1 MRNSL
6 SPNQKRLVPCA
17 PCRLGVSPR
26 STAMT
31 SELELV
37 QIGPDDVDPAV
48 LTAGGVDVAE
58 LLARFVPV
66 TRRQVDLAAF
76 PTTGWR
82 QVSRLEVGSGGAA
95 RFRFLA
101 PHRQDPAGWAL
112 LAFMTWTDGWLQT
125 GDPGP
130 LFPRP
135 GRPSRRQFLRL
146 RWPPEPIVTQT
157 GREPSLALSL
167 QNLSDQPWVGT
178 DAMETSACLLDP
190 DGHRLPLSKRSH
202 LATCQETAL
211 DRPQGQRDGH
221 PNPRNARRFTAAGRQ
236 LRPGGGAH
244 RPRTQIGRWCAA
256 DRPTPSLIPSPA
268 LAAAIRSTRTFEL
281 PL

>member
-1 MRNSL
+1 
-6 SPNQKRLVPCA
+6 
-17 PCRLGVSPR
+17 
-26 STAMT
+26 MT
-31 SELELV
+31 SELDLV
-37 QIGPDDVDPAV
+37 QIGPDDIDPAV

-82 QVSRLEVGSGGAA
+82 QVSRVEVGSGGAA

-157 GREPSLALSL
+157 GREPSLALAL

-190 DGHRLPLSKRSH
+190 DGHRLPLASVRTWQPVRKQRSIGPRGSVTITPTVVT
-202 LATCQETAL
+202 LDVLQLPAGNFGLEAELIDLELKSDVGAL
-211 DRPQGQRDGH
+211 QIVP
-221 PNPRNARRFTAAGRQ
+221 
-236 LRPGGGAH
+236 RPG
-244 RPRTQIGRWCAA
+244 
-256 DRPTPSLIPSPA
+256 
-268 LAAAIRSTRTFEL
+268 
-281 PL
+281 

>member
-1 MRNSL
+1 M
-6 SPNQKRLVPCA
+6 
-17 PCRLGVSPR
+17 
-26 STAMT
+26 AMN
-31 SELELV
+31 SELDLV

-112 LAFMTWTDGWLQT
+112 LTFMTWTDGWLQN

-146 RWPPEPIVTQT
+146 RWPREPIVTQA

-167 QNLSDQPWVGT
+167 QNISDRPWVGS
-178 DAMETSACLLDP
+178 DAMETSACLLHR
-190 DGHRLPLSKRSH
+190 DGHRLPVPNVRTWQPVRKHRSIV
-202 LATCQETAL
+202 
-211 DRPQGQRDGH
+211 
-221 PNPRNARRFTAAGRQ
+221 
-236 LRPGGGAH
+236 PGGSVTINPTLVTLDVSRLPAGNYGLEAELIDLELKSDVGALQIVP
-244 RPRTQIGRWCAA
+244 RPA
-256 DRPTPSLIPSPA
+256 
-268 LAAAIRSTRTFEL
+268 
-281 PL
+281 